1 MTLTDTVESAHAAAI
16 RWLSRGEHSASAV
29 QDRLV
34 KAGHEVTVAKTV
46 VERMVGDGTINDV
59 RCAET
64 LVHSWTRSAPLAPD
78 ELRRRL
84 ADRGI
89 HGETAMTVIEAATSG
104 DVLDMALHAAEKKF
118 RTLGT
123 LPHDAAARRI
133 AGYLGRRGFDE
144 DTTHAVL
151 ERLGLASANE

>member
-1 MTLTDTVESAHAAAI
+1 MTLTDPIESAHAVAI

-34 KAGHEVTVAKTV
+34 KAGHEPDVAMTAVKRLV
-46 VERMVGDGTINDV
+46 ADGLINDA

-64 LVHSWTRSAPLAPD
+64 LVHSWTRSAPLAPE

-89 HGETAMTVIEAATSG
+89 HGDTAMTAIEAATSG
-104 DVLDMALHAAEKKF
+104 NVLDMALHAAEKKF

-123 LPHDAAARRI
+123 LPHDAAARRM

-144 DTTHAVL
+144 DTTRAVL
-151 ERLGLASANE
+151 EHLGLTSANE